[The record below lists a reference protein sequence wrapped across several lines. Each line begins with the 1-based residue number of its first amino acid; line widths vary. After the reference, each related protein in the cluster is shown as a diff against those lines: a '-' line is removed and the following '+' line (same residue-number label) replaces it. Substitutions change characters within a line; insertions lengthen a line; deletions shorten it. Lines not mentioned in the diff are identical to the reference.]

1 MLRIS
6 QLAPSK
12 LRNSIVLICVFSI
25 PSLKLL
31 KMKQLLLILAITCFT
46 GISFSQTDTI
56 TAQDTNTYRF
66 VKTDGGELIGKILS
80 NDAREILILTS
91 DNRKIYLPQ
100 HVVKE
105 IILIDQSNYNIK
117 GDYVGEDKFATR
129 YFLTTNGLPIKKGE
143 HYVQWNLFGPDFQ
156 FGLGKNLGVGIMT
169 SWVGMPLI
177 GTIKK
182 SWALGEKTQLAVGG
196 LVGTGSWA
204 APDFGGALPFATLSM
219 GDRTK
224 NLAISGGYG
233 AVWQDGDIEGRAITS
248 IAGMIKIS
256 PKISLV
262 FDSFILLP
270 GKTETYTYTY
280 DNYVYNPST
289 GSYEIQGQKTGT
301 NIIRKPGLAL
311 LIPGVRWHQS
321 EGKAIQFG
329 FTGVV
334 ADGEL
339 VPIPIPMVQWYRSLK

>member
-1 MLRIS
+1 L
-6 QLAPSK
+6 
-12 LRNSIVLICVFSI
+12 LRNSFVIICVFALS
-25 PSLKLL
+25 SLKLL
-31 KMKQLLLILAITCFT
+31 KMKNLILILAIACFS
-46 GISFSQTDTI
+46 GFSFSQDNSV
-56 TAQDTNTYRF
+56 AVQDTNTYRF

-80 NDAREILILTS
+80 QDEREILVLTN

-100 HVVKE
+100 HVIKE
-105 IILIDQSNYNIK
+105 IILIEQSNYNLK

-169 SWVGMPLI
+169 SWVGIPLI

-182 SWALGEKTQLAVGG
+182 SWELGEKTQFAVGG

-204 APDFGGALPFATLSM
+204 APGYGGALPFATLSR

-224 NLAISGGYG
+224 NIAVSAGYG
-233 AVWQDGDIEGRAITS
+233 AIWQDGDVEGRAITS
-248 IAGMIKIS
+248 VAGMIKIT
-256 PKISLV
+256 PKVSLV

-270 GKTETYTYTY
+270 GQSETNTYTY
-280 DNYVYNPST
+280 DNYGYNPVTGNYEFLGTST
-289 GSYEIQGQKTGT
+289 YTET
-301 NIIRKPGLAL
+301 IRKPGLAL
-311 LIPGVRWHQS
+311 IIPGVRWHQS

-329 FTGVV
+329 FTGLVLD
-334 ADGEL
+334 AEL
-339 VPIPIPMVQWYRSLK
+339 VPVPIPTVQWYRSLK

>member
-1 MLRIS
+1 M
-6 QLAPSK
+6 K
-12 LRNSIVLICVFSI
+12 NLI
-25 PSLKLL
+25 
-31 KMKQLLLILAITCFT
+31 LILAIACFS
-46 GISFSQTDTI
+46 GLSFSQDNSV
-56 TAQDTNTYRF
+56 AVEDTNTYRF

-80 NDAREILILTS
+80 QDEREILILTS

-100 HVVKE
+100 HIIKE
-105 IILIDQSNYNIK
+105 IILIEQSNYNIK

-169 SWVGMPLI
+169 SWVGIPLI

-182 SWALGEKTQLAVGG
+182 SWELGEKTQLAVGG

-204 APDFGGALPFATLSM
+204 APGFGGALPFATLSR

-224 NLAISGGYG
+224 NFAFSAGYG
-233 AVWQDGDIEGRAITS
+233 AIWQDGELEGRAITS
-248 IAGMIKIS
+248 VAGMIKIT
-256 PKISLV
+256 PKVSLV

-270 GKTETYTYTY
+270 GQSETNTYTY
-280 DNYVYNPST
+280 DNYVYNPVT
-289 GSYEIQGQKTGT
+289 GIYEVQGTQTYT
-301 NIIRKPGLAL
+301 ETIRKPGLAL
-311 LIPGVRWHQS
+311 IIPGVRWHQS

-329 FTGVV
+329 FTGLVLD
-334 ADGEL
+334 AEL
-339 VPIPIPMVQWYRSLK
+339 VPVPIPTVQWYRSLK